1 MDYQSYDEE
10 QNNAKAKEDKLQK
23 FVNWQHYDSMKH
35 GRCFTLSLSD
45 EISKFGIKKLDF
57 KLKRYSSA
65 IFIHTPGNFLKAST
79 GKMRYQKLV
88 HRGVIYR
95 LSINHEFNEL
105 LYFGGDSCKNEQE
118 YSRDLCTDK
127 SVETEM
133 LNQFGCTSPFGPNKK
148 QICQAS
154 IISEEAVSLNVT
166 KIYKNGLFNT
176 ETYGECLN
184 PCSFFTFTL
193 TDSFDYVSNEG
204 FGKADTSLELNF
216 ENVIK
221 VNKGY
226 HAYSELSLI
235 AEIGGYVGLFL
246 GVSVNQITNLIEYVV
261 LKIQQH

>member
-1 MDYQSYDEE
+1 M
-10 QNNAKAKEDKLQK
+10 
-23 FVNWQHYDSMKH
+23 
-35 GRCFTLSLSD
+35 
-45 EISKFGIKKLDF
+45 
-57 KLKRYSSA
+57 
-65 IFIHTPGNFLKAST
+65 
-79 GKMRYQKLV
+79 
-88 HRGVIYR
+88 IYH
-95 LSINHEFNEL
+95 LSINPEFNEL
-105 LYFGGDSCKNEQE
+105 LDFGGDSCNNEQG
-118 YSRDLCTDK
+118 YSIDLCTDK

-154 IISEEAVSLNVT
+154 IIIEEAVALNVT

-261 LKIQQH
+261 LKIQQY